1 MYPLGWHAAAA
12 PVLRAGTV
20 RLGWQWVPGFM
31 SSAPGMSTDEGRVQA
46 TEPKA
51 KCHSDTTTGDGMAE
65 SDRRIMEAHDKAC
78 RAHQENYVDPETGY
92 VVFTKFGHLQRGKCC
107 GCGCRH
113 CPYGQVN
120 VKDPAKKKQF
130 NSFFYS

>member
-1 MYPLGWHAAAA
+1 MYPLRWQAVAR
-12 PVLRAGTV
+12 VILAGTG
-20 RLGWQWVPGFM
+20 RQRAPGFM
-31 SSAPGMSTDEGRVQA
+31 HSVACMSSEEGRGQA
-46 TEPKA
+46 TVPTA
-51 KCHSDTTTGDGMAE
+51 RSPGDTADGLAE
-65 SDRRIMEAHDKAC
+65 SDRRIVEAHDKAC

-92 VVFTKFGHLQRGKCC
+92 FVFTKFAHLQRGKCC

-130 NSFFYS
+130 NSFFYT